1 MLRETDGRRSR
12 GSSVVRDAQVNF
24 KVSSATK
31 QEIVELSRQIDQSMV
46 WILERGLE
54 LVRAEAEGRLT
65 IADAQGDEA

>member
-12 GSSVVRDAQVNF
+12 GSGIVRDAQVNF

-31 QEIVELSRQIDQSMV
+31 QEIVELSREIDQSMV

-54 LVRAEAEGRLT
+54 LVRAESEGRLT
-65 IADAQGDEA
+65 IADAQGDQA